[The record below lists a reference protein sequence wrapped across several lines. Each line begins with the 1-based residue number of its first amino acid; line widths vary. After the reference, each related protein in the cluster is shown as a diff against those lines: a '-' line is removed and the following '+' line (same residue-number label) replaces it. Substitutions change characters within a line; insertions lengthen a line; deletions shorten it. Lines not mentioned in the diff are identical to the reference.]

1 MIEVSERIVTIFG
14 GSRCS
19 ESDAEYEQARKVG
32 ELLAKSGFTICTGG
46 YLGVMEAAS
55 RGARENGGRVLG
67 IVMNQ
72 FKAEPNRYLTDKVA
86 TPHFYERLQ
95 RLITRSVGF
104 VAIRG
109 GMGTVTEL
117 SLVWN
122 KIQTKVIGPRP
133 LVLLGDCWPPVVKQW
148 QESLAV
154 SDSDL
159 AVLDFAQTPEQAVG
173 IIKAKSHWFATQV
186 ISFIVKVGMV
196 AGVGLEPTKPSPY
209 QRTLSD
215 TLIRASDF
223 APPTDRG

>member
-1 MIEVSERIVTIFG
+1 MSDTAERIVTIFG
-14 GSRCS
+14 GSKCQ
-19 ESDAEYEQARKVG
+19 ELDPEYDEARRVG
-32 ELLAKSGFTICTGG
+32 KLLAEAGYTICTGG

-55 RGARENGGRVLG
+55 RGARECGGRVLG

-122 KIQTKVIGPRP
+122 KIQTHVIAPRP
-133 LVLLGDCWPPVVKQW
+133 LVLLGGCWVPIVKAW
-148 QESLAV
+148 QEHLAV
-154 SDSDL
+154 SDEDV
-159 AVLDFAQTPEQAVG
+159 AALDFASTPEDAVR
-173 IIKAKSHWFATQV
+173 IIQEKSQ
-186 ISFIVKVGMV
+186 
-196 AGVGLEPTKPSPY
+196 GVVL
-209 QRTLSD
+209 
-215 TLIRASDF
+215 
-223 APPTDRG
+223 